1 MIHRSCHPLLL
12 TKWRPRPQKK
22 HFNRFFSLLE
32 KSQAI
37 TILRRTDAVCF
48 DVDSTVIDEEGID
61 VLADHNGAGEA
72 VSEWTRKY
80 VISYMYV
87 CIYCMYVFII
97 INIYTCRAMGGQV
110 LFHDALAARLD
121 LIKPSRNDIDSCLKK
136 HPLKLTQ
143 GVKEFISKLHGKG
156 IPVYLV
162 SGGFRQVKNN
172 IDHL

>member
-12 TKWRPRPQKK
+12 KSKWRPRQHNR

-80 VISYMYV
+80 VISY
-87 CIYCMYVFII
+87 IYDVRQIYII
-97 INIYTCRAMGGQV
+97 YIIYKYINIYM
-110 LFHDALAARLD
+110 
-121 LIKPSRNDIDSCLKK
+121 
-136 HPLKLTQ
+136 
-143 GVKEFISKLHGKG
+143 
-156 IPVYLV
+156 
-162 SGGFRQVKNN
+162 
-172 IDHL
+172 

>member
-1 MIHRSCHPLLL
+1 
-12 TKWRPRPQKK
+12 
-22 HFNRFFSLLE
+22 
-32 KSQAI
+32 
-37 TILRRTDAVCF
+37 
-48 DVDSTVIDEEGID
+48 
-61 VLADHNGAGEA
+61 
-72 VSEWTRKY
+72 
-80 VISYMYV
+80 
-87 CIYCMYVFII
+87 
-97 INIYTCRAMGGQV
+97 MGGQV

-172 IDHL
+172 IDHLYSNKLLFLTDYYVYIGD